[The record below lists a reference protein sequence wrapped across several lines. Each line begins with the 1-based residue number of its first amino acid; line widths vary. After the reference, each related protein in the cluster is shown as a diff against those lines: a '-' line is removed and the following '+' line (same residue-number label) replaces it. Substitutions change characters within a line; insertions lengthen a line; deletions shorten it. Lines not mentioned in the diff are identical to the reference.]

1 MKRRK
6 VTVKIDTAKGANV
19 AAAGGTVS
27 ETTELTPSLGGEGGD
42 VEMDLKH
49 LEGGTYVAAGGDVV
63 RSAQVTEPLKMLADL
78 IGQNLTQQD
87 QIEHLQELV
96 ADLRDQAEKPSEARN
111 PSKIKMILDNIATYL
126 GLASLAA
133 TQMEKAQQL
142 LETVKHFLTG
152 T

>member
-1 MKRRK
+1 MGKRK
-6 VTVKIDTAKGANV
+6 VTVRIDDAKHANV
-19 AAAGGTVS
+19 TAAGGTVS
-27 ETTELTPSLGGEGGD
+27 QSAQFAPPLSGEGGD

-49 LEGGTYVAAGGDVV
+49 LEGGVYTAAGGDVV
-63 RSAQVTEPLKMLADL
+63 QSTELTEPLETLTSL

-96 ADLRDQAEKPSEARN
+96 AELRAQAEKPPEARN

-133 TQMEKAQQL
+133 TQMEKAQKL
-142 LETVKHFLTG
+142 FETVKSFLSG
-152 T
+152 I